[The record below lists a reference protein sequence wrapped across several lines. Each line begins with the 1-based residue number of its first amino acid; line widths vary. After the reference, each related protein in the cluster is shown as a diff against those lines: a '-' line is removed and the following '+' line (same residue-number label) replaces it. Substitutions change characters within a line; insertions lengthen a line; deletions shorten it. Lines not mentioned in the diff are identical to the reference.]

1 MKNFIIN
8 LFDEISIVKWNF
20 KFYTKLILDSEFKRH
35 MNSNKKFRNSNQS
48 DRCFIVGNGPSLQ
61 KMNLKLLN
69 AEIVFTVNNI
79 MHDKEIY
86 NALNSD
92 YHVIIDPEYFIL
104 NEEIPEEK
112 ATINLLKQVNYSY
125 KKPVVITNYE
135 GRLAFIRY
143 KLDSYLDLHYLFS
156 HRNIG
161 NGFSSIIR
169 MNKNFPSS
177 QNVIQCA
184 LFSAI
189 DMGYKEI
196 YLLGCDM
203 TSVFSAFEYSDE
215 GDRKIA
221 MDKHA
226 YQYTDAEIALMLKG
240 CKKYDNEFILDEYA
254 RNFRIFKKI
263 RSYAG
268 RNEINIYNAGIGG
281 GLDVFERISF
291 DSLFQ

>member
-1 MKNFIIN
+1 
-8 LFDEISIVKWNF
+8 
-20 KFYTKLILDSEFKRH
+20 
-35 MNSNKKFRNSNQS
+35 
-48 DRCFIVGNGPSLQ
+48 
-61 KMNLKLLN
+61 
-69 AEIVFTVNNI
+69 
-79 MHDKEIY
+79 
-86 NALNSD
+86 
-92 YHVIIDPEYFIL
+92 
-104 NEEIPEEK
+104 
-112 ATINLLKQVNYSY
+112 
-125 KKPVVITNYE
+125 
-135 GRLAFIRY
+135 
-143 KLDSYLDLHYLFS
+143 
-156 HRNIG
+156 
-161 NGFSSIIR
+161 
-169 MNKNFPSS
+169 
-177 QNVIQCA
+177 
-184 LFSAI
+184 
-189 DMGYKEI
+189 
-196 YLLGCDM
+196 M